1 MAGETVRGAMPGFH
15 IVLVSPDGYPHIECL
30 REMAEALEFSLRA
43 LGHEVSTAKNRFD
56 PGRTNILLGSH
67 LLTPELA
74 AAIPAESIL
83 YNLEQLGSA
92 PLSPVF
98 FAAALEHRVW
108 DYSPLNLER
117 WAAFPLRYAPQL
129 LEPGYVPELRRIEP
143 AAVTDIDVLF
153 YGSTNPRRGAILRA
167 LRERGLVV
175 HHAFG
180 VYGRERD
187 ALIARARVVLNLHFY
202 DTQVFEIVRVAYL
215 LNNGKAVVT
224 ETSPDLGEEIAEC
237 VVACP
242 YAGLVEQTVAL
253 LKDEPRRRALEIR
266 GEHGF
271 ERRKQVDGLKR
282 VLEQMEENRVQVQ
295 TSWAFPRRMNLGSGK
310 DWRADYLNIDINDYW
325 RPDAVLDIAQPQPEV
340 IELVTERFGTA
351 RLTGGCL
358 DEIMANDVLEHI
370 PDLARAMATALWL
383 LRDGGEFRI
392 QVPYDLSWGAWQDPT
407 HLRAFNERSW
417 LYYTEWFWY
426 MGWEE
431 ARFTIGKLEFV
442 LSATGERLR
451 NQLQGEDLIRSPRAV
466 DSMKVVLVKQP
477 LSAEEKRMV
486 ERYRQRPER
495 RAAVEQTLGEVAA
508 IA

>member
-1 MAGETVRGAMPGFH
+1 MSGFH
-15 IVLVSPDGYPHIECL
+15 IVLVSPEGYPHIECL
-30 REMAEALEFSLRA
+30 REMVEALVFSLQS
-43 LGHEVSTAKNRFD
+43 LGREVSAAKNRFD
-56 PGRTNILLGSH
+56 PGRTNIVLGSH

-74 AAIPAESIL
+74 AAIPVGSIL

-98 FAAALEHRVW
+98 FAAAVEHRIW

-117 WAAFPLRYAPQL
+117 WEAFPLRYAAQL
-129 LEPGYVPELRRIEP
+129 LEPGYVPELQRIDEVP
-143 AAVTDIDVLF
+143 ALDIDVLF
-153 YGSTNPRRGAILRA
+153 YGSSNPRRGTILRA
-167 LRERGLVV
+167 LRDRGLKV

-202 DTQVFEIVRVAYL
+202 DTHLFEIVRVAYL

-224 ETSPDLGEEIAEC
+224 ESSPDLGEEIARC
-237 VVACP
+237 VLACP
-242 YAGLVEQTVAL
+242 YEDLVEQTVAL
-253 LKDEPRRRALEIR
+253 LNDEPRRQALERR
-266 GEHGF
+266 GARGF
-271 ERRKQVDGLKR
+271 RTRKQVDGLKR
-282 VLEQMEENRVQVQ
+282 VLKQMEEGGSGGR
-295 TSWAFPRRMNLGSGK
+295 TGWKFPQRMNLGSGK
-310 DWRADYLNIDINDYW
+310 DWRADYLNIDINNYW

-340 IELVTERFGTA
+340 IELETERFGTV
-351 RLTGGCL
+351 RLGKGCL
-358 DEIMANDVLEHI
+358 DEIVANDVLEHI
-370 PDLARAMATALWL
+370 PDLARGMTTALWL

-426 MGWEE
+426 MGWTE
-431 ARFTIGKLEFV
+431 ARFTIGKLEFI
-442 LSATGERLR
+442 LSPIGERLR
-451 NQLQGEDLIRSPRAV
+451 EQQLQSEDLVRSPRAV
-466 DSMKVVLVKQP
+466 DSMKVVLVKQS
-477 LSAEEKRMV
+477 LTAEEKRLV

-495 RAAVEQTLGEVAA
+495 RVGVEEQVGEAVA